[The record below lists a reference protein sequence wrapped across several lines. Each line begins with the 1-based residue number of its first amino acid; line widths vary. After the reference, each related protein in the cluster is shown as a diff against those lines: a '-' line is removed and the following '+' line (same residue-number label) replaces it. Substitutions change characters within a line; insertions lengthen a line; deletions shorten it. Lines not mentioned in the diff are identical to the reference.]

1 MDRPTVTSLPRRL
14 VSDSAIY
21 GLGGVANQALAVILV
36 PIYANVL
43 GVANYGTVALVNTTL
58 SLATVIVTLALPQ
71 AFFRSYLMEH
81 ADERGRAWVLRTT
94 LGLRLVTSLAGL
106 AALVL
111 LAVPLTN
118 LLFGDMAQLPI
129 LIVIGP
135 IVFCDTLNLVPLSFL
150 RAERR
155 PAAYAALSLSRAVL
169 GSLVIIIFVV
179 VLHMGI
185 FGVVLG
191 SLISASVVALAGVV
205 VLARAHRIGLALDR
219 PLVNRMLAFSLP
231 LVPAAVAGWM
241 LNLSDRY
248 LVQAFD
254 GSQAVGIYS
263 AGYSVGLV
271 INALAVA
278 PFSLAWGATFWEI
291 ATTPSARQTYARVM
305 TGFVIFAAFIAL
317 GLSALGTDVLR
328 LLFQPDFEPSRF
340 VVPFSAF
347 AYVLYGTY
355 SIGAT
360 GLNIE
365 GRTRVLPLTLGAV
378 AIGNVALNLVL
389 IPSVGYIGAAVST
402 LLSYGLLALS
412 TTVVSQRYYPVPWDL
427 PRVVGALTLAMSLAA
442 TALLGPDH
450 IAWRLG
456 CIAAYPVLVVLLRI
470 VRKNDLVLLWA
481 ALPGGRGSR
490 QKASR

>member
-1 MDRPTVTSLPRRL
+1 MTSLPRRL
-14 VSDSAIY
+14 LSDSAIY

-43 GVANYGTVALVNTTL
+43 GVANYGTLALVNTTL
-58 SLATVIVTLALPQ
+58 SFATVIVTLALPQ

-106 AALVL
+106 AALML
-111 LAVPLTN
+111 LAFPLTR

-129 LIVIGP
+129 LLVIGP

-155 PAAYAALSLSRAVL
+155 PAAYAALSLTRAVL
-169 GSLVIIIFVV
+169 GSLMIIIFVV
-179 VLHMGI
+179 VLHLGV
-185 FGVVLG
+185 FGVVMG

-205 VLARAHRIGLALDR
+205 VLTRARRIRVALDR
-219 PLVNRMLAFSLP
+219 PLIKRMLTFSLP
-231 LVPAAVAGWM
+231 LVPASVAAWT

-263 AGYSVGLV
+263 AGYTIGLA

-278 PFSLAWGATFWEI
+278 PFTLAWGATFWEI
-291 ATTPSARQTYARVM
+291 AKTPSAPQTYARVM
-305 TGFVIFAAFIAL
+305 TGFVIFAGFIAL
-317 GLSALGTDVLR
+317 GLSALSTDLLR
-328 LLFQPDFEPSRF
+328 LLFQPAFEPSRF

-355 SIGAT
+355 TIGAT
-360 GLNIE
+360 GLNVE
-365 GRTRVLPLTLGAV
+365 GRTRILPLTLGAV

-389 IPSVGYIGAAVST
+389 IPSFGYMGAAVST
-402 LLSYGLLALS
+402 LISYGLLALS
-412 TTVVSQRYYPVPWDL
+412 TTVVGQRYYPVPWDL
-427 PRVVGALTLAMSLAA
+427 PRIAGAVSLAMGLAA
-442 TALLGPDH
+442 AALLGPDH
-450 IAWRLG
+450 VAWRLG
-456 CIAAYPVLVVLLRI
+456 CIAAYPALVVLLRI
-470 VRKNDLVLLWA
+470 VRKNDLLLLGA
-481 ALPGGRGSR
+481 ALPGGRG
-490 QKASR
+490 ASR